1 MTISKLG
8 TSNVIKIE
16 STATVVAAAKLMRK
30 HNIGNIVV
38 VENEETDEP
47 VGILTDRDIAVE
59 IVANEI
65 DPQALC
71 VADVMNR
78 DLLVLKNYRGIQEAL
93 DMMSAKGV
101 RRAPIVNDAN
111 KIVGIASIDDLLI
124 LIADELGSLA
134 KLVRKQIEN

>member
-8 TSNVIKIE
+8 TTNVIKIE

-30 HNIGNIVV
+30 HNVGNIVV

-47 VGILTDRDIAVE
+47 IGILTDRDIAVE
-59 IVANEI
+59 IVASEI

-111 KIVGIASIDDLLI
+111 KIVGITSIDDLLI